1 MIIYIIAAIYAA
13 MIVRLVLGYARFRG
27 FLILLSLIAAIAI
40 LAWPA
45 WPGLFKAI
53 AILAPFFVG
62 LLILGIA
69 LLIIIRNDKNKIQ

>member
-27 FLILLSLIAAIAI
+27 YLILLSLIAATAI

-69 LLIIIRNDKNKIQ
+69 ILIIIRNDKNKIQ